1 MSFTLIE
8 DNGTYEDPHG
18 ETGGPEY
25 NLGREFSRRF
35 TWKNEEDG
43 TFRTAESTYFVH
55 ARDEETGEEI
65 DWTDYSEILER
76 AAVATDEELEDGLG
90 INFYVEELNEFTVH
104 TDPEDPWDYEWEDMQ
119 YGEGSEQFFSKLED
133 AEEWAKRA
141 ANRESPEFYSP
152 ENFGK

>member
-1 MSFTLIE
+1 MSFTLIT
-8 DNGTYEDPHG
+8 DDGTYESLRG

-25 NLGREFSRRF
+25 NLGKEYSRRF
-35 TWKNEEDG
+35 TWKNEEDE
-43 TFRTAESTYFVH
+43 TFRTTEVTYFVR

-65 DWTDYSEILER
+65 DWSDFSEILNRTYE
-76 AAVATDEELEDGLG
+76 TLEEELEDGLG

-104 TDPEDPWDYEWEDMQ
+104 TDPEDPWDCEWDDMQ

>member
-1 MSFTLIE
+1 MSFTLIT
-8 DNGTYEDPHG
+8 DNGTYESLRG

-25 NLGREFSRRF
+25 NLGKEYSRQF

-43 TFRTAESTYFVH
+43 TYRTTEVTYFVR

-65 DWTDYSEILER
+65 DWADFSEILNRTYE
-76 AAVATDEELEDGLG
+76 TLEEELEDGLG

-104 TDPEDPWDYEWEDMQ
+104 TDPEDPWDCEWEDMQ